1 MIAELGMAE
10 RVAALLSITTP
21 HRGSSYADW
30 CVQNLGEKLGC
41 ARLLS
46 MMGLDVRAI
55 VDLTTASCRQF
66 NRDVKNV
73 VGVQYFSVSAA
84 RPWHRVPP
92 WAIHAHKI
100 VTAAEGDNDC
110 VVSVKSS
117 TWGTHLGVWP
127 ADHFHAINHR
137 LVMEI
142 KHPTGDIT
150 PYWMKAIEKVTT
162 QLG

>member
-1 MIAELGMAE
+1 
-10 RVAALLSITTP
+10 
-21 HRGSSYADW
+21 
-30 CVQNLGEKLGC
+30 
-41 ARLLS
+41 

-55 VDLTTASCRQF
+55 SDLTTASCRQF

-73 VGVQYFSVSAA
+73 AGVQYFSVSAA

-92 WAIHAHKI
+92 WAIPAHRI

-142 KHPTGDIT
+142 KQPTGDIT
-150 PYWMKAIEKVTT
+150 PYWMKAISEVTAS
-162 QLG
+162 LS